1 MTIPMNPSFGRRL
14 GARHFATLAAVTAG
28 GMTIVFGHGSGDLL
42 GGRTASAPARSAP
55 SASASAADPDRQ
67 LRAETDDQ
75 FDGSRG
81 RRI

>member
-14 GARHFATLAAVTAG
+14 GARHFATLAAVTAV
-28 GMTIVFGHGSGDLL
+28 GMTIAFGHGSGDLL
-42 GGRTASAPARSAP
+42 GGRTASAPARPAP
-55 SASASAADPDRQ
+55 SASARAADPARQ